1 MTETQTDMQAESEE
15 AQASGDERR
24 LAYKVPAVGL
34 AQEPANGTGNAKDEP
49 GVVEKAIGKITG
61 RSPKEAAKSGGRD
74 SRAKSASDT
83 DYPDRAAVKK
93 K

>member
-1 MTETQTDMQAESEE
+1 MKLVTALSTA
-15 AQASGDERR
+15 AFV
-24 LAYKVPAVGL
+24 LVPAVGL

-61 RSPKEAAKSGGRD
+61 RSPDTKEAAKSGGRD

-93 K
+93 TGK